1 MDFRTISSSPR
12 ISWAIAGVLFV
23 ALIIAAL
30 FAFGV
35 LGREERQSYTQI
47 AALRAAEDR
56 SQAPRMRLEARYPGP
71 LQDTTIERWS
81 DPVDGTICYIYM
93 PIAVPHTQG
102 PGGMVQY
109 GSVNLGTISCFPA
122 PQH

>member
-1 MDFRTISSSPR
+1 MNLRTFSAAPFA
-12 ISWAIAGVLFV
+12 WAVVAVLFI
-23 ALIIAAL
+23 ALIISAL

-35 LGREERQSYTQI
+35 FGEHKSYTE
-47 AALRAAEDR
+47 AAQLLAAEDR
-56 SQAPRMRLEARYPGP
+56 SHPLRMRLEAQYPGP

-102 PGGMVQY
+102 PAGMVQY
-109 GSVNLGTISCFPA
+109 GAVNLGTISCLRA
-122 PQH
+122 K